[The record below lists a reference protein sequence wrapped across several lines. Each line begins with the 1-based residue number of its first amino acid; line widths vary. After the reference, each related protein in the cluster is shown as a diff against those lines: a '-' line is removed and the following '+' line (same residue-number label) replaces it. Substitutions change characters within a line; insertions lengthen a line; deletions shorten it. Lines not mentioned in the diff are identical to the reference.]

1 MDKLIKKYCKHISS
15 LFGVECNLLDVRL
28 KTFEESKMFC
38 KSCPHGCNFV
48 NTHLYGCYE
57 SVRWDNKYIYY
68 CPGGYIFV
76 AVPVMEDVDIL
87 SEAIIT
93 GPLLMGDIEDFDDKC
108 TLVHFETSRVNDLA
122 ELISGIFAPKIKS
135 SSKNES
141 SEEFLN
147 DMYKELEVLAD
158 YKDYPIGLE
167 QELKDAITE
176 GNGERAKE
184 LINKLLGQIFFHS
197 NGDFGIIKARVLELV
212 VLLSRSAIEGGADTA
227 QIFALNNNYIKEIED
242 FTSIDRL
249 NTWLVG
255 IINRFVSYVFE
266 FNDVK
271 HADIIYK
278 ITAYVK
284 SNYMKKITLEDI
296 ADHVFLSK
304 TYLSRIFKE
313 EMKVTLS
320 KYINKIRIDKSKL
333 LLLDS
338 SLSLADVAN
347 LTGFDDQ
354 SYYSKTFRNITG
366 MSPGRYKEKHGIHK
380 K

>member
-1 MDKLIKKYCKHISS
+1 M
-15 LFGVECNLLDVRL
+15 
-28 KTFEESKMFC
+28 
-38 KSCPHGCNFV
+38 
-48 NTHLYGCYE
+48 
-57 SVRWDNKYIYY
+57 
-68 CPGGYIFV
+68 
-76 AVPVMEDVDIL
+76 
-87 SEAIIT
+87 
-93 GPLLMGDIEDFDDKC
+93 
-108 TLVHFETSRVNDLA
+108 
-122 ELISGIFAPKIKS
+122 
-135 SSKNES
+135 
-141 SEEFLN
+141 
-147 DMYKELEVLAD
+147 
-158 YKDYPIGLE
+158 
-167 QELKDAITE
+167 
-176 GNGERAKE
+176 
-184 LINKLLGQIFFHS
+184 
-197 NGDFGIIKARVLELV
+197 
-212 VLLSRSAIEGGADTA
+212 
-227 QIFALNNNYIKEIED
+227 
-242 FTSIDRL
+242 
-249 NTWLVG
+249 
-255 IINRFVSYVFE
+255 FE

-366 MSPGRYKEKHGIHK
+366 MSPGRYREKHGIHK